1 MTPTHSQFMKQLS
14 FAALGLAVI
23 GTAATL
29 SWLGAAQ
36 ASDGAPDSARQR
48 AVRSGGSVGDLHA
61 EVRQLRA
68 IVGLSAVQGPG
79 VRITLRDSPSTKAK
93 RMTAEESQPFRV
105 HEQDLNLLLN
115 ELKAAGAEALAV
127 AGADAKT
134 FQRVVPTTTVRCAGP
149 AFIVNGS
156 RLSPPL
162 TVV

>member
-1 MTPTHSQFMKQLS
+1 
-14 FAALGLAVI
+14 
-23 GTAATL
+23 
-29 SWLGAAQ
+29 
-36 ASDGAPDSARQR
+36 
-48 AVRSGGSVGDLHA
+48 
-61 EVRQLRA
+61 
-68 IVGLSAVQGPG
+68 
-79 VRITLRDSPSTKAK
+79 
-93 RMTAEESQPFRV
+93 MTAKESQPFRV

-162 TVV
+162 TVVAIGNPRNLRAGLTMPGGYVEARGLEILKMIGIQEADSLSLPAYGGDLRPRFAKPTP